1 MAEIFP
7 LIDEVHRIARRAG
20 AVIMGYFGQ
29 SPEVREKTDSTPVTE
44 ADEAA
49 DRLIVAAL
57 EALTRDIPVISEEGV
72 ASGRIPAIDAGRF
85 WLVDPLDGTK
95 EFIAGRDEFTVNIAL
110 IDDFAPVLGV
120 IHAPARGESYYATAQ
135 GGAHHETE
143 GRPPAPIAARPMPND
158 GVVAVVSRSHRSPEV
173 DAYLAKIKV
182 KSETSMGSS
191 FKFCLIASGKAD
203 LYPRFG
209 RTMEWDTAAGH
220 AILEAAGG
228 SLRTLGDGPFRYGKP
243 GFSNPPFVAQ
253 GHVS

>member
-20 AVIMGYFGQ
+20 ATIMGYFGQ

-57 EALTRDIPVISEEGV
+57 EALTRDIPIVSEEGV

-120 IHAPARGESYYATAQ
+120 IHAPARG
-135 GGAHHETE
+135 
-143 GRPPAPIAARPMPND
+143 P
-158 GVVAVVSRSHRSPEV
+158 
-173 DAYLAKIKV
+173 L
-182 KSETSMGSS
+182 
-191 FKFCLIASGKAD
+191 
-203 LYPRFG
+203 
-209 RTMEWDTAAGH
+209 
-220 AILEAAGG
+220 
-228 SLRTLGDGPFRYGKP
+228 
-243 GFSNPPFVAQ
+243 
-253 GHVS
+253 